1 MSMQAI
7 LKMLGRV
14 ASAQH
19 AFERSKRTLCSSED
33 TANKSTDYG
42 VARGGLGHVK
52 YGISSHKRLPQGMGA
67 QSR

>member
-1 MSMQAI
+1 MQAI

-33 TANKSTDYG
+33 TANKLTNHG
-42 VARGGLGHVK
+42 VDRGGLIQVK
-52 YGISSHKRLPQGMGA
+52 YEISSYKRLP
-67 QSR
+67 